1 MQYETGDSRREASL
15 EETARGAAEAAK
27 AEVAELR
34 EEAKQVGREAV
45 AEVKQT
51 AHDTAET
58 QQHRL
63 GETLE
68 ALAHAL
74 QAGVE
79 SLQQEGRGQL
89 AESWHV
95 AVEGLEDLGTRLRER
110 SPERMWAEAEAFV
123 RERPALA
130 FGGAVAAGFV
140 LARFLK
146 SSAPA
151 APQRPYRAPAP
162 YAAPPRAPD
171 PVSGAAPYTDDPD
184 YRHF

>member
-15 EETARGAAEAAK
+15 EETARRAGGAAK
-27 AEVAELR
+27 AEAEELR
-34 EEAKQVGREAV
+34 EEAKQVGREAM

-51 AHDTAET
+51 AHDTAES
-58 QQHRL
+58 QQQQL
-63 GETLE
+63 GETL
-68 ALAHAL
+68 ATLARAL
-74 QAGVE
+74 QAGVDT
-79 SLQQEGRGQL
+79 LQQEGRGQL

-95 AVEGLEDLGTRLRER
+95 AVEGLDDLGARLRDR

-151 APQRPYRAPAP
+151 TARRPASAAPYTAAAPQPYGTP
-162 YAAPPRAPD
+162 
-171 PVSGAAPYTDDPD
+171 GAAPYADDPD